1 MSTTVHDL
9 REVSAEVTLQLL
21 RTSWSCSFLGRKLL
35 HKFEKKDPR
44 LFLIFR
50 QFEWFVVGWPRLDR
64 NSFFWHGRHFFKK
77 VFFLL
82 KEPRERGGQQH
93 SVTSQSHL
101 TALVCNIKILS
112 LAFTTATNAQ
122 ASSYY
127 ALVHYYARPQV
138 YITMNMFADDKS

>member
-1 MSTTVHDL
+1 MSTTVLDL
-9 REVSAEVTLQLL
+9 REASAEVTLQGRVGLVHFWGGNCC
-21 RTSWSCSFLGRKLL
+21 TSLKRKIRGCFWFLGNLNDLL
-35 HKFEKKDPR
+35 SVGRDWIETVFSDMEDTSLKKF
-44 LFLIFR
+44 
-50 QFEWFVVGWPRLDR
+50 
-64 NSFFWHGRHFFKK
+64 
-77 VFFLL
+77 FFLL

-138 YITMNMFADDKS
+138 YITMNMFADDTS